1 MNKIK
6 LLKENIY
13 LETLDIEFVKLIYFD
28 YDEERLLFSLEYI
41 DNNYG
46 NTDFLVEYDEH
57 FDEETIN
64 SKIKTFML
72 SYIESQVNSYIEE
85 NEYNGWTVKAV
96 ENGLKLLNDKTQQN
110 ETWDVY
116 DLDEDYEKL
125 QSEIMKFLES
135 NKQGV

>member
-6 LLKENIY
+6 LLKENTY

-28 YDEERLLFSLEYI
+28 YDDERLLFSLEYI

-46 NTDFLVEYDEH
+46 NTDFLAEYDEH

-116 DLDEDYEKL
+116 DLNKDYEKL
-125 QSEIMKFLES
+125 QNEIMKFLES
-135 NKQGV
+135 NNQH

>member
-13 LETLDIEFVKLIYFD
+13 LETLDIEFIKLIYFD
-28 YDEERLLFSLEYI
+28 YDDERLLFSLEYI

-46 NTDFLVEYDEH
+46 NSDFLVEYDEH

-116 DLDEDYEKL
+116 DFDEDYEKL
-125 QSEIMKFLES
+125 QNEIMKFLES
-135 NKQGV
+135 KN